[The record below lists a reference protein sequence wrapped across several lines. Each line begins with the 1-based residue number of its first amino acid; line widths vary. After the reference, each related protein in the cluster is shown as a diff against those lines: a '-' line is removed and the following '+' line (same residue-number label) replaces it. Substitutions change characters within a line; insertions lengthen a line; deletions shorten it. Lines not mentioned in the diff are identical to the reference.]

1 MQSNDSTV
9 QIAKEKG
16 GYVFDL
22 LFDMANQFM
31 KAIPGVLGSIMLLI
45 IGWIVASLLSK
56 LSTKLSNLIGLDK
69 LGNKL
74 QEVDIIRK
82 NNINIA
88 FDKIIGKTIYYIVII
103 FFAVA
108 AASVLGIP
116 EISELMSN
124 LLTNVIP
131 NLILAFIILIFGL
144 LLANLAKDFVSTALK
159 SLGVGSANIIASAV
173 FFFILINIVIVALS
187 QANIDT
193 AFLARNL
200 SIIIGGVVVAFS
212 LGYGLASKD
221 VMSNFVSSIYNK
233 DLFKVG
239 DKITIEG
246 VTGTV
251 SEVTKSSVIIETENS
266 TVRFPLNKAVS
277 GKIEFHK

>member
-9 QIAKEKG
+9 QLAKEKG

-31 KAIPGVLGSIMLLI
+31 KVIPGVLGSIILLI
-45 IGWIVASLLSK
+45 IGWVVASLLSK

-74 QEVDIIRK
+74 QEVDLIRK

-116 EISELMSN
+116 EVSELMSN

-131 NLILAFIILIFGL
+131 NLILAFIILVFGL
-144 LLANLAKDFVSTALK
+144 LLANLAKDFVGTALK

-221 VMSNFVSSIYNK
+221 VMANFVSSIYNK
-233 DLFKVG
+233 DLFSIG

-251 SEVTKSSVIIETENS
+251 SEVTKSSVVIETENS
-266 TVRFPLNKAVS
+266 TVRFPLSKAVS